1 MMKKWLRQLEHNG
14 PLLYVWIA
22 LLLVA
27 GLVAAPLVAVPAV
40 AQSSLDMGKT
50 AVAGLDGALLMDQPD
65 GSPLQKLAA
74 GEVVTAIGRTP
85 DSQFLWVVTDRQ
97 VEGWIQASQLVIFG
111 AASLPVIGGDAA
123 TAAASPTTPSTKN
136 TPLVTATPAATATP
150 TVPPTPTV
158 TPTPTVPPTP
168 TVTPTPTVP
177 PTPIPTSDAIGVTL
191 GEGALLYKTPE
202 GERSQEL
209 PGAEAVNVLGRTTD
223 ATWLLVET
231 FDGKQGWLPAEQLV
245 TFGIEELPDLSGQPA
260 TDPSAAAAVAPA
272 TPTVVAAEETSMISA
287 ASGAAEEQRV
297 VASGAVTTIDTR
309 LNIRSGPASSSPI
322 VGKAASE
329 EPLAVAARSS
339 DNLWLLIVRADL
351 PAGAGWVAAELV
363 TLEGAVGDL
372 PVATDTFEDTAA
384 QEAPANWLPTATA
397 EAAMP
402 APRQASTGLD
412 GTLVFQ
418 DGRGAL
424 YVYDLARG
432 SVRYL
437 TSGFDPDIS
446 RDGSKVTFVRDG
458 VYTIQI
464 DGTGERLLHRSEL
477 VTSPKWSPDGQYV
490 LFSRLLGEYKCWD
503 TEFFG
508 CVSVKELSGRFP
520 GAPPAILQSIFLS
533 GYDRIS
539 LPNFGLSRVDAD
551 GKEFR
556 DVAALDSAMAP
567 DWSDG
572 GIVYQSKAG
581 LEVTDDTA
589 DADTRSVQNAHWDW
603 DPDWA
608 PDGGRIVYQSKEG
621 PHWEIFSISPD
632 GSGVFALTRPVT
644 TLVDELPSNVAP
656 AFSPTGQQIV
666 YLSNRDE
673 ENDAGPWRLWVM
685 AADGSNQRPLPIE
698 IEISYGYGGEQV
710 VSWGP

>member
-1 MMKKWLRQLEHNG
+1 M
-14 PLLYVWIA
+14 LYSA
-22 LLLVA
+22 
-27 GLVAAPLVAVPAV
+27 
-40 AQSSLDMGKT
+40 
-50 AVAGLDGALLMDQPD
+50 
-65 GSPLQKLAA
+65 
-74 GEVVTAIGRTP
+74 
-85 DSQFLWVVTDRQ
+85 
-97 VEGWIQASQLVIFG
+97 
-111 AASLPVIGGDAA
+111 
-123 TAAASPTTPSTKN
+123 
-136 TPLVTATPAATATP
+136 
-150 TVPPTPTV
+150 
-158 TPTPTVPPTP
+158 
-168 TVTPTPTVP
+168 
-177 PTPIPTSDAIGVTL
+177 
-191 GEGALLYKTPE
+191 PE

-209 PGAEAVNVLGRTTD
+209 PGAEAVSVLGRTTD
-223 ATWLLVET
+223 TTWLLIET

-245 TFGIEELPDLSGQPA
+245 AFGLEELPDLSGRPA
-260 TDPSAAAAVAPA
+260 TELPVAAVVAPE
-272 TPTVVAAEETSMISA
+272 TPTVVAEEASMRSA
-287 ASGAAEEQRV
+287 ASGAAEELAV

-309 LNIRSGPASSSPI
+309 LNIRSGPASTSPI

-372 PVATDTFEDTAA
+372 PAATDTFEDTSVQA
-384 QEAPANWLPTATA
+384 APASWLPTATA
-397 EAAMP
+397 EPAMP
-402 APRQASTGLD
+402 APRQTSTGLD

-418 DGRGAL
+418 DGRGAI
-424 YVYDLARG
+424 YVYDLASG
-432 SVRYL
+432 AVRYL

-458 VYTIQI
+458 IYSIQI
-464 DGTGERLLHRSEL
+464 DGTGERLLHRGEL
-477 VTSPKWSPDGQYV
+477 VTSPKWSPDGQRV
-490 LFSRLLGEYKCWD
+490 VFSRLLGEYKCWD

-539 LPNFGLSRVDAD
+539 RPNFGLSRVDAD

-581 LEVTDDTA
+581 VEVTDDTA

-621 PHWEIFSISPD
+621 PHWEIFGISPD

-656 AFSPTGQQIV
+656 AFSPTGKQIV
-666 YLSNRDE
+666 YLSNRNE

-685 AADGSNQRPLPIE
+685 EADGSNQRPLPLE
-698 IEISYGYGGEQV
+698 IEISYGYSGEQV